1 LKLLYFLSF
10 LHVEFANRIHNIPE
24 DSRREQSHKDHIDPL
39 SVVDWCDIAIS
50 NRHHRNK
57 RKVDTDDIP
66 ILPSLTLNSLRC
78 KPIISRSIFDFD
90 MSDIM
95 ECASCNLRHE
105 CHLQYKIDEC
115 ERDRVLSNH
124 LEVIISALDNF
135 INIEEFQ
142 ESDKLKRSEL
152 NRDKDKNIDD

>member
-1 LKLLYFLSF
+1 M
-10 LHVEFANRIHNIPE
+10 
-24 DSRREQSHKDHIDPL
+24 
-39 SVVDWCDIAIS
+39 C
-50 NRHHRNK
+50 
-57 RKVDTDDIP
+57 
-66 ILPSLTLNSLRC
+66 
-78 KPIISRSIFDFD
+78 
-90 MSDIM
+90 DIM